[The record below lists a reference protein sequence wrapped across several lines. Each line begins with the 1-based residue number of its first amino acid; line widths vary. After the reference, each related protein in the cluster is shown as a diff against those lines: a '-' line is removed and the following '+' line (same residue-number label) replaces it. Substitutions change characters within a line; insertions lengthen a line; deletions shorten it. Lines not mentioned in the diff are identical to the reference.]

1 MRLKVGDIL
10 YLNPSKIKL
19 HDKNEYTFSGNVF
32 TFDELVNRP
41 FEIVN
46 TRSRTSYGT
55 DGDDICIKWID
66 DTNWWWGQ
74 IGETEPWTNM
84 FISEKHYQRNKN
96 LETLGL

>member
-19 HDKNEYTFSGNVF
+19 HEKNEYTFSGINF

-41 FEIVN
+41 FRIIHVREK
-46 TRSRTSYGT
+46 SPYGN
-55 DGDDICIKWID
+55 GDDICIKWVD

-84 FISEKHYQRNKN
+84 FISEVQYKRDLQLNS
-96 LETLGL
+96 LGIC